1 LKTADEKQL
10 PEYLKNI
17 AEQLNSS
24 ESEANTTRKVFGDK
38 ISDIALKL
46 YPDARPE
53 PINTPTELRG
63 TEEGNK
69 KNEPEGVGEVDNGL
83 QVDNRGSGEGI
94 GDKEGV
100 EPIKETFENKT
111 QLEDN
116 LDNTYKGQKNVV
128 YHGSPDISYLKDVSD
143 LNTKDNTQN
152 AESKYV
158 WVNPKSKYALNYSKS
173 HDGFHENSGV
183 AAFELGNG
191 KKYVLK
197 KSDISELRTNED
209 YEKFFDNKKQ
219 QGYDY
224 VEVPQDGGNIVVL
237 NNDILTLKGK
247 HLNSEVLKPK
257 QQPSSNTLS
266 GIRGSGEGIG
276 DKEGVVNPT
285 KIDDIG
291 EGFELHRGGK
301 GEDGFFALDKDS
313 ALGYADGNKEN
324 VTSGKIKKGVNV
336 LKLVEGDT
344 DNYDAS
350 EVGVKKF
357 YEIIGNKE
365 RGKNTSSD
373 DPSDITEVLW
383 DNPKAV
389 EKLKKAGVDIV
400 VGNSMD
406 GVTTFVVNKDAI
418 EKPTKEQPSSNTLS
432 GIRAGV
438 GDKEGVGR
446 KRDIVPVEK
455 KDAYLELNGIKIYE
469 LPQIDDLLS
478 NDDGWAFAKSK
489 KKLKE
494 NLEDEMQGLNEA
506 SPEYEQAKWL
516 LSKMDD
522 IAEHK
527 SSFAELHDDKSKAIL
542 SDFRSGELGKI
553 TEQVDN
559 SIGGEVGDAIDKW
572 IGMKKADV
580 TNGALVGGIF
590 NEKPLEEL
598 YLKNPSEIERAFNPI
613 KEYLRSKYG
622 DNISLYRSEDI
633 NFKDREK
640 RHLLSYTSN
649 PIAVKQFYREGKTNL
664 YREQVPIDD
673 IVAITNRFGQHE
685 FIVKAEP
692 TKQPSSNTL
701 SGIKENKTD
710 EAIPDKVQNEKVEGL
725 FKKAAAVQD
734 LTSPRE
740 RVLQHFANGGKIHT
754 SSVEQIFGNGV
765 KSTEGE
771 RRSRIDLLRKD
782 APTIEQLAHQL
793 WESDPTGKFNTSDYK
808 NAIEQV
814 VSDHKSRA
822 STAKELIGV
831 REAAKHELNSNELK
845 NIDDK
850 QLEQLHKIVQ
860 GLPDNQK
867 QELTKLLETYQNEY
881 GLVDWD
887 RLEKDSNGFEPKILN
902 LSEETQKSLY
912 DLIEKNNN
920 PQSGSES
927 TNANGE
933 NILQAEGQKE
943 RQQTENQQEPPIEP
957 PKEKELVKEVEDGSV
972 GIRHED
978 TAGIR
983 QQYGLGD
990 YEKIPETFE
999 KWDKEA
1005 AERIDKGE
1013 MPNVIKKLEAKDPID
1028 PVEQRMMGK
1037 YIATLKSA
1045 FDNNQSDENFSALKK
1060 AVELSDAIG
1069 GSEVGKSLV
1078 ARKGTFLPEDSLAAF
1093 MLKEAE
1099 TNHVETLTDA
1109 QKEKVKQEHEQIQ
1122 KKQSDFDEYVKKKE
1136 AELSDREA
1144 KLSIEEEKKASRT
1157 SSKAKKSHDDYV
1169 KERQDAVAKA
1179 KEALKK
1185 IRTGE
1190 SGLSAVPLPG
1200 VRELMAIAPHVKD
1213 VMKSYVSEG
1222 IGKLEDIIDR
1232 LHDDFKDT
1240 VDGLTKEHIRDII
1253 AGAYNKKL
1261 PEKKDL
1267 AKQVF
1272 ELGREA
1278 KWLKKLEEAYNAPEK
1293 TEKQKVEKNQRI
1305 AEIKKQIKDI
1315 KAIEAE
1321 KNAPQK
1327 AIESAK
1333 KKIQKQLDEVNEQ
1346 LRTGNFEKKPPKP
1359 KVQLDEQGKKLLNAL
1374 VKARQQRDIRLM
1386 QIQYAQRS
1394 RYQKAV
1400 DAVLEVLNVPRTI
1413 MSSTDFS
1420 APLRQGLFAFVSHPV
1435 TGIRATKE
1443 MFNFAFSQQ
1452 RFDNWF
1458 HQLKD
1463 SPRYDLMMNS
1473 ELSLSD
1479 PHDYRL
1485 TAKEE
1490 AFMNNLAEKIPLI
1503 GKTLIKGSERAYVG
1517 FLNKMRVDLFNR
1529 YADYFEEQGR
1539 TYDNSPE
1546 LYKALGKYIGDATG
1560 RGSMGKIEAYAPI
1573 FNSVLFSP
1581 RLIASRLNLMSNWA
1595 NPHWYKNT
1603 PKPLRMMYF
1612 KDMAK
1617 FIGFGLSILTLAKL
1631 GGADVEDDPRS
1642 SDFGK
1647 IRSGNTRW
1655 DIWGGFQQYARL
1667 FTQIATGEKKSATS
1681 NIVSPITG
1689 QGRFGETRGDVIE
1702 RFFRGKLAPVP
1713 SMIWDFAKGRTV
1725 TGDKTDSGDDE
1736 LNVGSTQPFNFPY
1749 GKEVENHF
1757 LPLIFSD
1764 MKEAMQDKGISSI
1777 FTVGIPATFGVGIQ
1791 TFNPKPPS
1799 NTGGGAGAKGNFNK
1813 SAKSSHKS
1821 KSKAK

>member
-1 LKTADEKQL
+1 MIKSLRQYRAVPVNSLLDDDEPQPQQNHVEVGSLLDDSAPSKKKEEPHISLAPTESSKQQLPYLYNSSNGAIYGTMPSSSEAPSSSIDPKDPVKSLLFPAREKYQKAQLDYAPIRNMAVSDATTNNVLPTEVVNQRASEVNNKRIAEKDSLIELNATHDAIKKHLDNVKVARSVIDKVKSQNGGVVPKDNETAQAAQESLSEYNRLTNDIISSKGVVGAAIKEELQNNKDFANQYKILGGKIPKSYEGKLVMSYVARHGDNIQNFIEEHPEYGNQIKQVTNDFAKNYPETVAAQIGNEVSQEYEKRSRKFADFNTETFNQDVDNLASEMYKDNPQKLDLYNKLVKDNKKDYFRSAAALNSFGGSALTGLNETMNSIRTLFGSRDSKERAYDALDKEGKFVAANPKGIREWISEGSGFAGLIAEMGAGGNVAKGLGASNFTSQVAPVVTNFYDQQLKDSEGRFGEGWRAKLSAGLKTTAFAIAPNAFPTKVFGNAIDNALKDVSEKASVSSVRARAINATVGAIKQYGKGIGEMTAIKQAEQIVDAALGKPHEGADNELYQTAKSMAMGNVLPALIHGGGQYLGTKVEKPMAKGEEPTPPPMEATPESKVSVVMPNEISRPQIITIAPKEQAVTPEQGKGAKIIMPETNRKPVIVDTKTKSDLRTAIDELPENTYTSVLKTADEKQL

-38 ISDIALKL
+38 LSDLALKL

-53 PINTPTELRG
+53 PINIPTELRG

-94 GDKEGV
+94 GDKTIDVDNRGTKE
-100 EPIKETFENKT
+100 EP
-111 QLEDN
+111 L
-116 LDNTYKGQKNVV
+116 
-128 YHGSPDISYLKDVSD
+128 P
-143 LNTKDNTQN
+143 
-152 AESKYV
+152 
-158 WVNPKSKYALNYSKS
+158 
-173 HDGFHENSGV
+173 
-183 AAFELGNG
+183 
-191 KKYVLK
+191 
-197 KSDISELRTNED
+197 ISESTNENRKD
-209 YEKFFDNKKQ
+209 WTK
-219 QGYDY
+219 GDY
-224 VEVPQDGGNIVVL
+224 VV
-237 NNDILTLKGK
+237 K
-247 HLNSEVLKPK
+247 
-257 QQPSSNTLS
+257 
-266 GIRGSGEGIG
+266 
-276 DKEGVVNPT
+276 
-285 KIDDIG
+285 
-291 EGFELHRGGK
+291 
-301 GEDGFFALDKDS
+301 LDK
-313 ALGYADGNKEN
+313 L
-324 VTSGKIKKGVNV
+324 
-336 LKLVEGDT
+336 
-344 DNYDAS
+344 
-350 EVGVKKF
+350 
-357 YEIIGNKE
+357 
-365 RGKNTSSD
+365 RSD
-373 DPSDITEVLW
+373 
-383 DNPKAV
+383 
-389 EKLKKAGVDIV
+389 
-400 VGNSMD
+400 
-406 GVTTFVVNKDAI
+406 
-418 EKPTKEQPSSNTLS
+418 
-432 GIRAGV
+432 
-438 GDKEGVGR
+438 
-446 KRDIVPVEK
+446 
-455 KDAYLELNGIKIYE
+455 
-469 LPQIDDLLS
+469 
-478 NDDGWAFAKSK
+478 
-489 KKLKE
+489 
-494 NLEDEMQGLNEA
+494 
-506 SPEYEQAKWL
+506 
-516 LSKMDD
+516 
-522 IAEHK
+522 
-527 SSFAELHDDKSKAIL
+527 
-542 SDFRSGELGKI
+542 
-553 TEQVDN
+553 
-559 SIGGEVGDAIDKW
+559 
-572 IGMKKADV
+572 KKADAKKITDGKEV
-580 TNGALVGGIF
+580 LTTD
-590 NEKPLEEL
+590 EQKEL
-598 YLKNPSEIERAFNPI
+598 DESNKFYDDKI
-613 KEYLRSKYG
+613 KEYH
-622 DNISLYRSEDI
+622 D
-633 NFKDREK
+633 
-640 RHLLSYTSN
+640 
-649 PIAVKQFYREGKTNL
+649 
-664 YREQVPIDD
+664 
-673 IVAITNRFGQHE
+673 E
-685 FIVKAEP
+685 FQSRLPDE
-692 TKQPSSNTL
+692 SSNTL

-710 EAIPDKVQNEKVEGL
+710 EAIPDKVQNEE
-725 FKKAAAVQD
+725 
-734 LTSPRE
+734 
-740 RVLQHFANGGKIHT
+740 T
-754 SSVEQIFGNGV
+754 SSN
-765 KSTEGE
+765 
-771 RRSRIDLLRKD
+771 
-782 APTIEQLAHQL
+782 
-793 WESDPTGKFNTSDYK
+793 ESP
-808 NAIEQV
+808 QV
-814 VSDHKSRA
+814 A
-822 STAKELIGV
+822 
-831 REAAKHELNSNELK
+831 
-845 NIDDK
+845 DK
-850 QLEQLHKIVQ
+850 
-860 GLPDNQK
+860 
-867 QELTKLLETYQNEY
+867 
-881 GLVDWD
+881 
-887 RLEKDSNGFEPKILN
+887 
-902 LSEETQKSLY
+902 
-912 DLIEKNNN
+912 
-920 PQSGSES
+920 
-927 TNANGE
+927 
-933 NILQAEGQKE
+933 
-943 RQQTENQQEPPIEP
+943 QQEPPIEP
-957 PKEKELVKEVEDGSV
+957 PKEKEPVKEGEDGSV

-1037 YIATLKSA
+1037 YIATLKAA

-1305 AEIKKQIKDI
+1305 AEIKKQIKGI

-1560 RGSMGKIEAYAPI
+1560 RGSMGKIEAYAPV

-1595 NPHWYKNT
+1595 NPHWYKET
-1603 PKPLRMMYF
+1603 PKPLRIMYF

-1713 SMIWDFAKGRTV
+1713 SMVWDFAKGRTV

-1764 MKEAMQDKGISSI
+1764 MKEAMRDKGVSSI

-1813 SAKSSHKS
+1813 SAKSPH

>member
-1 LKTADEKQL
+1 
-10 PEYLKNI
+10 
-17 AEQLNSS
+17 
-24 ESEANTTRKVFGDK
+24 
-38 ISDIALKL
+38 
-46 YPDARPE
+46 
-53 PINTPTELRG
+53 
-63 TEEGNK
+63 
-69 KNEPEGVGEVDNGL
+69 
-83 QVDNRGSGEGI
+83 
-94 GDKEGV
+94 
-100 EPIKETFENKT
+100 
-111 QLEDN
+111 
-116 LDNTYKGQKNVV
+116 
-128 YHGSPDISYLKDVSD
+128 
-143 LNTKDNTQN
+143 
-152 AESKYV
+152 
-158 WVNPKSKYALNYSKS
+158 
-173 HDGFHENSGV
+173 
-183 AAFELGNG
+183 
-191 KKYVLK
+191 
-197 KSDISELRTNED
+197 
-209 YEKFFDNKKQ
+209 
-219 QGYDY
+219 
-224 VEVPQDGGNIVVL
+224 
-237 NNDILTLKGK
+237 
-247 HLNSEVLKPK
+247 
-257 QQPSSNTLS
+257 
-266 GIRGSGEGIG
+266 
-276 DKEGVVNPT
+276 
-285 KIDDIG
+285 
-291 EGFELHRGGK
+291 
-301 GEDGFFALDKDS
+301 
-313 ALGYADGNKEN
+313 
-324 VTSGKIKKGVNV
+324 
-336 LKLVEGDT
+336 
-344 DNYDAS
+344 
-350 EVGVKKF
+350 
-357 YEIIGNKE
+357 
-365 RGKNTSSD
+365 
-373 DPSDITEVLW
+373 
-383 DNPKAV
+383 
-389 EKLKKAGVDIV
+389 
-400 VGNSMD
+400 
-406 GVTTFVVNKDAI
+406 
-418 EKPTKEQPSSNTLS
+418 
-432 GIRAGV
+432 
-438 GDKEGVGR
+438 
-446 KRDIVPVEK
+446 
-455 KDAYLELNGIKIYE
+455 
-469 LPQIDDLLS
+469 
-478 NDDGWAFAKSK
+478 
-489 KKLKE
+489 
-494 NLEDEMQGLNEA
+494 
-506 SPEYEQAKWL
+506 
-516 LSKMDD
+516 
-522 IAEHK
+522 
-527 SSFAELHDDKSKAIL
+527 
-542 SDFRSGELGKI
+542 
-553 TEQVDN
+553 
-559 SIGGEVGDAIDKW
+559 
-572 IGMKKADV
+572 
-580 TNGALVGGIF
+580 
-590 NEKPLEEL
+590 
-598 YLKNPSEIERAFNPI
+598 
-613 KEYLRSKYG
+613 
-622 DNISLYRSEDI
+622 
-633 NFKDREK
+633 
-640 RHLLSYTSN
+640 
-649 PIAVKQFYREGKTNL
+649 
-664 YREQVPIDD
+664 
-673 IVAITNRFGQHE
+673 
-685 FIVKAEP
+685 
-692 TKQPSSNTL
+692 
-701 SGIKENKTD
+701 
-710 EAIPDKVQNEKVEGL
+710 
-725 FKKAAAVQD
+725 
-734 LTSPRE
+734 
-740 RVLQHFANGGKIHT
+740 
-754 SSVEQIFGNGV
+754 
-765 KSTEGE
+765 
-771 RRSRIDLLRKD
+771 
-782 APTIEQLAHQL
+782 
-793 WESDPTGKFNTSDYK
+793 
-808 NAIEQV
+808 
-814 VSDHKSRA
+814 
-822 STAKELIGV
+822 
-831 REAAKHELNSNELK
+831 
-845 NIDDK
+845 
-850 QLEQLHKIVQ
+850 
-860 GLPDNQK
+860 LPDNQK

-920 PQSGSES
+920 PESGSES

-957 PKEKELVKEVEDGSV
+957 PKEKEPVKEGEDGSV

-1037 YIATLKSA
+1037 YIATLKAA

-1305 AEIKKQIKDI
+1305 AEIKKQIKGI

-1374 VKARQQRDIRLM
+1374 VKARQQREIRLM

-1713 SMIWDFAKGRTV
+1713 SMVWDFAKGRTV

-1764 MKEAMQDKGISSI
+1764 MKEAMRDKGVSSI

-1813 SAKSSHKS
+1813 SAKSPH